1 MKIEVIYLAAGFG
14 SRFGSN
20 KLLYELK
27 GKALY
32 RYGLDMLLSVLEDTA
47 DICSVTVVTQYDE
60 IEAYVMQQRKLHSG
74 MVRCVRN
81 PHSER
86 GISSSIQIG
95 LLAGDASLADA
106 YLFYVADE
114 PYLKKET
121 LLQMLSAYKN
131 GTKGILCMKSG
142 TDRSNPVLFGR
153 KYRRELLAL
162 SGDAGGKQIIAR
174 FREDVGE
181 FFVADKEELIDIDYN
196 TQRGVNG

>member
-20 KLLYELK
+20 KLLYELN

-32 RYGLDMLLSVLEDTA
+32 QYGLDMLLSVMEDAA
-47 DICSVTVVTQYDE
+47 DICGITVVTQYDE
-60 IEAYVMQQRKLHSG
+60 IEAYVMQQKKLHSG
-74 MVRCVRN
+74 TIRCVRN

-95 LLAGDASLADA
+95 LLAGEASLADA

-121 LLQMLSAYKN
+121 LLQMISAYT
-131 GTKGILCMKSG
+131 GGAKGILCMKSG
-142 TDRSNPVLFGR
+142 TDRSNPVLFDK
-153 KYRRELLAL
+153 KYRQALLAL
-162 SGDAGGKQIIAR
+162 AGDVGGKQIIAR
-174 FREDVGE
+174 FKEDVGE
-181 FFVADKEELIDIDYN
+181 FLVADKQELTDIDYN
-196 TQRGVNG
+196 I